1 MHAHPTPT
9 KLALGLALLGSLSF
23 SAHANRS
30 SETRVGDH
38 LSLALPA
45 GMLAYE
51 LVRGDREGAWQLAQT
66 FALTTATTEV
76 LKRNTKVTRPDG
88 SNDLSFPSGH
98 AARAFSAAA
107 YARKRHGMEMAWPL
121 YVAATYVGHTRVDA
135 RRHRWGDV
143 AASALLAEGFAHW
156 RVTPAVAQVQASVG
170 PDGAFVALN
179 WTLR

>member
-1 MHAHPTPT
+1 MHTPPTPT
-9 KLALGLALLGSLSF
+9 KLALGVALLASLSV

-66 FALTTATTEV
+66 FALTTATAEV
-76 LKRNTKVTRPDG
+76 LKRHTGVTRPDG

-156 RVTPAVAQVQASVG
+156 RVTPAGAQMQAGVG
-170 PDGAFVALN
+170 PEGAFVALS

>member
-1 MHAHPTPT
+1 MHTEPAPT
-9 KLALGLALLGSLSF
+9 KLALALALLVSLSF
-23 SAHANRS
+23 SAHANTS
-30 SETRVGDH
+30 SEARVGDH

-51 LVRGDREGAWQLAQT
+51 LVRGDHEGAWQMAQT
-66 FALTTATTEV
+66 FALTTLTAEV

-88 SNDLSFPSGH
+88 TNDLSFPSGH

-107 YARKRHGMEMAWPL
+107 YARKRHGLEVAWPL

-135 RRHRWGDV
+135 RRHRWSDV

-156 RVTPAVAQVQASVG
+156 RVTPAGAQVQASLG
-170 PDGAFVALN
+170 PEGAFIALN
-179 WTLR
+179 WSTR